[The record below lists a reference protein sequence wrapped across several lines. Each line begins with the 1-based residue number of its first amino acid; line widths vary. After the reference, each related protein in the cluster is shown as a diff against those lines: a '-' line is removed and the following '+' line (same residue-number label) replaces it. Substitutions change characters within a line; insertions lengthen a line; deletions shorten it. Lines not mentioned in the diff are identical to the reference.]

1 MAILQS
7 VNIGQPRP
15 IPAKSAM
22 TGIYKEP
29 VGEEDQIE
37 VTRDGLVGDAIIDRK
52 HHGGVDQAVYV
63 YFADDYAFWE
73 ETLEREIAPG
83 TFGENLTIGGVEGR
97 SVCVGDRF
105 EIDDVV
111 LEVTAH
117 RTPCNV
123 FAARM
128 GSPAWVKQ
136 FFRAGRPGAYCR
148 VLEPG
153 LLSAGEPV
161 IHVPFEGDRISVSQL
176 LALEGKRDIEPELMQ
191 RVLKTPIH
199 YKMRADFE
207 ERLATL
213 F

>member
-29 VGEEDQIE
+29 LGEEDQIE
-37 VTRDGLVGDAIIDRK
+37 VTRDGLAGDAIIDRK
-52 HHGGVDQAVYV
+52 HHGGVDQAFYI
-63 YFADDYAFWE
+63 YFAYDYAFWE

-153 LLSAGEPV
+153 QISPGEPV

-176 LALEGKRDIEPELMQ
+176 LALEGKRDIEPELMR